1 MRTRVLGCF
10 VAAIL
15 CAFAHFAAYAQMP
28 GGGPGNIAFL
38 RIFDQHKAFSLTAD
52 MRSTEKTDTTSAS
65 FDLALA
71 EGKVRMEVNVAN
83 AKGPMITP
91 TFVAQMKA
99 AGMDRS
105 IVTIRMDRK
114 RLYVIYPGLKAYAD
128 VAMPAELVQSMT
140 KGLKLQK
147 TTLGKE
153 TIDSHPCTKQMLT
166 LSDDNGGKE
175 QITSWEASD
184 LKGFPVQANFFEG
197 GQNIVLKFRN
207 VKLSPPDPKLFEVP
221 SGYKRYDDVQSLM
234 TQGAAGK

>member
-1 MRTRVLGCF
+1 MRVIGYF
-10 VAAIL
+10 GAAIL
-15 CAFAHFAAYAQMP
+15 CGFSHFTAFGQMP
-28 GGGPGNIAFL
+28 GAGPGNIAFL
-38 RIFDQHKAFSLTAD
+38 RIFDQHKAFSVTAD
-52 MRSTEKTDTTSAS
+52 MRSTEKNDTTSAS

-71 EGKVRMEVNVAN
+71 EGKVRMEIDVAN
-83 AKGPMITP
+83 AKGPMISP
-91 TFVAQMKA
+91 AFIAQMKN

-105 IVTIRMDRK
+105 VVTIRMDRK

-128 VAMPAELVQSMT
+128 LAMPAELVQSMT

-153 TIDSHPCTKQMLT
+153 TVDSHPCTKQMLT
-166 LSDDNGGKE
+166 LSDEKGGKE

-207 VKLSPPDPKLFEVP
+207 VKLSTPDVKLFEVP
-221 SGYKRYDDVQSLM
+221 SGYKKYNDLQTLM
-234 TQGAAGK
+234 TEAVTGR